1 MKKKVI
7 VNVTHQRVPAM
18 SELLESESYTRFVE
32 EVCGSRDGSEPSD
45 RDDNA
50 FHEMVFKTLDNL
62 SEKEEIVV
70 PGVLEFDG
78 VTTTL
83 RYTADE
89 HSLPRSVSNTFVF
102 SDPDEV
108 TWIRNGG
115 CESVACLKNSGERVL
130 IYNKNSVLPTFN
142 MTDHFINT
150 VDFDEGGEFF
160 CFYSAGITGLV
171 SGKALL
177 WVRVEFPDEG

>member
-1 MKKKVI
+1 MKKKVL
-7 VNVTHQRVPAM
+7 VNVTHQRVPAR
-18 SELLESESYTRFVE
+18 SELLESESYNRFVE
-32 EVCGSRDGSEPSD
+32 MTCEAKDGD
-45 RDDNA
+45 GRGDNDDAA
-50 FHEMVFKTLDNL
+50 FHEMIFKTLDNL

-70 PGVLEFDG
+70 SGVLEFDG

-89 HSLPRSVSNTFVF
+89 HSLPRSVTNTFAF

-108 TWIRNGG
+108 TWIRYGG
-115 CESVACLKNSGERVL
+115 CESAACLKNSGERVL
-130 IYNKNSVLPTFN
+130 IYSKNSVLPTFN

-150 VDFDEGGEFF
+150 IDFDEGGELF

-171 SGKALL
+171 SGKALI
-177 WVRVEFPDEG
+177 WVRVEFPDED